1 MPWEVVQLET
11 PDSREVYSLAEI
23 CEKRLL
29 EERLVRKSEVPSS
42 RLKHVLRSQS
52 PLPHFL

>member
-1 MPWEVVQLET
+1 LLWEVVQLEI

-29 EERLVRKSEVPSS
+29 EERLVRKSEVPCS
-42 RLKHVLRSQS
+42 RLKHVI
-52 PLPHFL
+52 

>member
-11 PDSREVYSLAEI
+11 PDSREVYSLGEI